1 MNPSFEIDFKL
12 NSDNI
17 SIAYKIH
24 YKYIGKDIKIVDS
37 SYQIHILNWEK
48 NF

>member
-17 SIAYKIH
+17 SITYKIDS
-24 YKYIGKDIKIVDS
+24 KYIGKDIKIVA
-37 SYQIHILNWEK
+37 L
-48 NF
+48 FMT